1 MTLLKYL
8 QAQGI
13 ASRASCR
20 RLIQEGS
27 VVINGVIKGDTEEI
41 IVPTD
46 VRELAITGKKYDII
60 PLPYFYI
67 LLHKPA
73 GVEVSHS
80 PSYYPSVFS
89 LLTPQLRQLKVQ
101 AVGRLDVDSTGL
113 LLITN
118 DNLLNHR
125 LTSPK
130 HDIEKEY
137 VLTLAHDFS
146 EQQSKQLLTGFY
158 LRGEKKISRAKM
170 IKKENERKIIMVLC
184 SGKYHEAKR
193 MMAAVGNRVLHLH
206 RSRLGEL
213 YLGQDL
219 SEGTWRYI
227 DSTLLAEKKI

>member
-1 MTLLKYL
+1 MILLKYL
-8 QAQGI
+8 QAQGV

-20 RLIQEGS
+20 HFIQEGS
-27 VVINGVIKGDTEEI
+27 VVINGLIKSDTEEMI
-41 IVPTD
+41 KPND
-46 VRELAITGKKYDII
+46 VKELVIAGKRYDII

-80 PSYYPSVFS
+80 PSYHPSVFS
-89 LLTPQLRQLKVQ
+89 LLTPQLRQLKAR
-101 AVGRLDVDSTGL
+101 AVGRLDIDSTGL

-125 LTSPK
+125 LSSPK

-170 IKKENERKIIMVLC
+170 IKKEHERKIIMVLC

-206 RSRLGEL
+206 RSRLGGL
-213 YLGQDL
+213 CLDQDL
-219 SEGTWRYI
+219 SAGTWCYI
-227 DSTLLAEKKI
+227 DPTLLAEKKI

>member
-1 MTLLKYL
+1 MILLKYL
-8 QAQGI
+8 QAQDV
-13 ASRASCR
+13 ALRASCR
-20 RLIQEGS
+20 RFIQEGS
-27 VVINGVIKGDTEEI
+27 VVINGLIKSDTKEMIE
-41 IVPTD
+41 PND
-46 VRELAITGKKYDII
+46 VKELAIAGKRYDII

-80 PSYYPSVFS
+80 PSYHPSVFS
-89 LLTPQLRQLKVQ
+89 LLTLQLRQLKAQ

-125 LTSPK
+125 LSFPK

-170 IKKENERKIIMVLC
+170 IKKEHERKIIMVLIRE
-184 SGKYHEAKR
+184 SIMKR
-193 MMAAVGNRVLHLH
+193 K
-206 RSRLGEL
+206 E
-213 YLGQDL
+213 
-219 SEGTWRYI
+219 
-227 DSTLLAEKKI
+227 

>member
-1 MTLLKYL
+1 M
-8 QAQGI
+8 
-13 ASRASCR
+13 
-20 RLIQEGS
+20 
-27 VVINGVIKGDTEEI
+27 
-41 IVPTD
+41 
-46 VRELAITGKKYDII
+46 
-60 PLPYFYI
+60 
-67 LLHKPA
+67 
-73 GVEVSHS
+73 
-80 PSYYPSVFS
+80 
-89 LLTPQLRQLKVQ
+89 
-101 AVGRLDVDSTGL
+101 
-113 LLITN
+113 ITN

>member
-137 VLTLAHDFS
+137 VLTLAHDF
-146 EQQSKQLLTGFY
+146 QS
-158 LRGEKKISRAKM
+158 SR
-170 IKKENERKIIMVLC
+170 V
-184 SGKYHEAKR
+184 SSY
-193 MMAAVGNRVLHLH
+193 
-206 RSRLGEL
+206 
-213 YLGQDL
+213 
-219 SEGTWRYI
+219 
-227 DSTLLAEKKI
+227 

>member
-193 MMAAVGNRVLHLH
+193 MMAAVGNRVLHLQSFSFG
-206 RSRLGEL
+206 R
-213 YLGQDL
+213 
-219 SEGTWRYI
+219 
-227 DSTLLAEKKI
+227 TLFGSGFIRRNMALH